1 MIFYSIIPGLVK
13 KSFWITR
20 YQLMASESSIDIGFL
35 LIIIGVLATISILYL
50 VTKPKPILTK
60 IEYIIDPN
68 PTRMIKKETTVISSV
83 SPDTIK
89 AQTLKPKK
97 PSSKT
102 PSQATGAGTID
113 YSPGIVNEYFDNSSF
128 GGGDFSS
135 GGDS

>member
-1 MIFYSIIPGLVK
+1 
-13 KSFWITR
+13 
-20 YQLMASESSIDIGFL
+20 MASESSIDIGFL
-35 LIIIGVLATISILYL
+35 LIIIGVLATLSILYL

-97 PSSKT
+97 PSKSKPSSKT